1 MLDPRLKLRYYE
13 DNKWKQSFIDYAKE
27 TVLDIYNINY
37 APTAADE
44 YLNDDNIVENDE
56 FLDHIFGKQ
65 KKIEQNEVELYLKAD
80 IATQKQDIL
89 LWWKVYIIF
98 KTIFINCM
106 IYLDLLV

>member
-37 APTAADE
+37 ALTAADE
-44 YLNDDNIVENDE
+44 YLNDE